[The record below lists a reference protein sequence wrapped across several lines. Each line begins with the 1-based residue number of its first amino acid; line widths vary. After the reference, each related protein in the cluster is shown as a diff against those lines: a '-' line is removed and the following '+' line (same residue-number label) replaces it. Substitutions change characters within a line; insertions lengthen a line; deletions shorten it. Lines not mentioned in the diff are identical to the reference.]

1 MIIVEVGK
9 IGRGQEGVGEK
20 LGDAFRGSPF
30 LPADPHRLHAPTSS
44 NALAK
49 SKDALFLVFLL
60 LYSCTI
66 VHVLVRVLF
75 GRSAIS
81 YLILVLNLVDS
92 TGDVWF

>member
-60 LYSCTI
+60 LQLYMYAYS
-66 VHVLVRVLF
+66 
-75 GRSAIS
+75 
-81 YLILVLNLVDS
+81 LVDQL
-92 TGDVWF
+92 FRICALR